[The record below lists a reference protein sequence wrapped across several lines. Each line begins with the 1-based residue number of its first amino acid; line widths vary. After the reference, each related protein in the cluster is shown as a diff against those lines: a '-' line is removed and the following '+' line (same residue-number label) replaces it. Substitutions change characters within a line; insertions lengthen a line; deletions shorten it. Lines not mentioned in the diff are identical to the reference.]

1 MQSRS
6 RGAERWRSCVRALAF
21 AATAARWD
29 AKSSPNGAAAAR
41 CSRDPAELTSGG
53 EPPSTIESEAN
64 ENREP
69 QPSCGLQGSPCES
82 GGYRTWARSPNSRNR
97 KALRAQSQR
106 RHASDAL
113 WLRIVSAAADAP
125 SAGTRGTA
133 PPGNFWQPTNQPHQP
148 PFLSSLAL
156 KCTPRPPA
164 AARPVPTTGVSA
176 AHMPS
181 LWLCDLP
188 RASPSQH
195 LSGTLCGLGHV
206 PRTVLCAA
214 LKRRSVVTPV
224 P

>member
-6 RGAERWRSCVRALAF
+6 RGAERLRSCVRVLAF

-97 KALRAQSQR
+97 KALCAQSDMRLTSSAENRERCR
-106 RHASDAL
+106 RRTIGWDA
-113 WLRIVSAAADAP
+113 RHRTP
-125 SAGTRGTA
+125 
-133 PPGNFWQPTNQPHQP
+133 WQFLATHQPPHQP
-148 PFLSSLAL
+148 PYLYLPFLSLSHL
-156 KCTPRPPA
+156 
-164 AARPVPTTGVSA
+164 TT
-176 AHMPS
+176 
-181 LWLCDLP
+181 
-188 RASPSQH
+188 
-195 LSGTLCGLGHV
+195 
-206 PRTVLCAA
+206 
-214 LKRRSVVTPV
+214 
-224 P
+224 